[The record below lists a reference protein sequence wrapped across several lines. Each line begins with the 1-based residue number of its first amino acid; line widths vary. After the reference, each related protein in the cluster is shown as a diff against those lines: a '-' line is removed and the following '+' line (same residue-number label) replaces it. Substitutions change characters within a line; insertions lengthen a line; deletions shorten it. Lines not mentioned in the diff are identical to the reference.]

1 MVGGVCIRSQA
12 SECGLTKRILKKYRL
27 SGVTG
32 RGMSEPNRVWIVYRE
47 EK

>member
-1 MVGGVCIRSQA
+1 VVGGVCIRRQA

-32 RGMSEPNRVWIVYRE
+32 RGMCEANRVWIVCRE